1 MTVALLYVTTSDY
14 GLLGGAIQELRREGL
29 QPGQIRVY
37 STRPEQIAGMPA
49 STTRYRPPAANTAF
63 GAAVGALVGLVAG
76 VVLLLFGFGTAPMLV
91 LILALAIGGALSRRW
106 FGHGLSGELY
116 RLDSV
121 LRAGHAVMV
130 LEVDDA
136 RAAEL
141 KRSLAQRH
149 PELAV
154 LGTDAE
160 GTPPFP

>member
-1 MTVALLYVTTSDY
+1 MAYLYATTSDY
-14 GLLGGAIQELRREGL
+14 GLLGEIVHELRQEGL

-37 STRPEQIAGMPA
+37 STRPQRIEGMPA
-49 STTRYRPPAANTAF
+49 STLRYRPPAANTLF
-63 GAAVGALVGLVAG
+63 GAAAGGLVGLALG
-76 VVLLLFGFGTAPMLV
+76 LVLILFGFGAGPILV
-91 LILALAIGGALSRRW
+91 LIVAFAVGGALSRRW

-116 RLDSV
+116 RLDPV

-141 KRSLAQRH
+141 KRSLAQGH

-154 LGTDAE
+154 LGTGVE